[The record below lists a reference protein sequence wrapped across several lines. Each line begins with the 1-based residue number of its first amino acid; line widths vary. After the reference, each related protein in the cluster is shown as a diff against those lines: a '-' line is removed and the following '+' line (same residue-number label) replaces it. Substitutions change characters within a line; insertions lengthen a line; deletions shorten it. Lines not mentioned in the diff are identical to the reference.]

1 MDKKEKQKIYYEK
14 KKKGLKKQIQITI
27 INTNNK
33 EQNIIGNIGMN
44 IKKNIYKREVKTM
57 NINLNKDYII

>member
-14 KKKGLKKQIQITI
+14 IKKGLKKQIQITI
-27 INTNNK
+27 INTKKK

-44 IKKNIYKREVKTM
+44 IK
-57 NINLNKDYII
+57 